1 MKISIKEI
9 DEFERA
15 EKEKLKP
22 LDQKILDHLSQNNDS
37 AFELNDIIVA
47 LQPGLSTSSESMVD
61 KFLTIANMLVYGKE
75 LDKLEKDKKIRK
87 ILYKSKFYYT
97 LAKARTNPP
106 SIRGRGL

>member
-15 EKEKLKP
+15 KKEKLKP
-22 LDQKILDHLSQNNDS
+22 LDLKILDHLSQNNDS
-37 AFELNDIIVA
+37 AFELHDIMVA
-47 LQPGLSTSSESMVD
+47 LQPEFSTSSGSMVD
-61 KFLTIANMLVYGKE
+61 HVLTVANLLVYANE

-97 LAKARTNPP
+97 LEKARTNPP
-106 SIRGRGL
+106 FIRGLD